1 MHHLEFLEPTAV
13 NGQLENGSANGD
25 KNSDG
30 NVTPPGE
37 KLPNGAEKSQPDG
50 AEKSRPNGA
59 EKSRP
64 DGAEKSRPDVI
75 LVTGRLENCEAA
87 KEAMLVGLG
96 SD

>member
-1 MHHLEFLEPTAV
+1 MHRLEFLEPTAV

-37 KLPNGAEKSQPDG
+37 KLPNGAEKSHPDG
-50 AEKSRPNGA
+50 AEKSRQDVA
-59 EKSRP
+59 EK
-64 DGAEKSRPDVI
+64 GRPDVI

-87 KEAMLVGLG
+87 KEAMLVCLG